1 MVNIASHFA
10 SHIARYFCK
19 TEANSLSQN
28 MVATIIQYDT
38 FRPRLVTYRE
48 NLPINLLDIS
58 RSEWASYDTR
68 KKTHCKFY
76 KTFPITKRSR
86 KKGSKR

>member
-48 NLPINLLDIS
+48 NLPINSISLDLNEQVMIH
-58 RSEWASYDTR
+58 EKKHIASFTR
-68 KKTHCKFY
+68 H
-76 KTFPITKRSR
+76 SQ
-86 KKGSKR
+86 